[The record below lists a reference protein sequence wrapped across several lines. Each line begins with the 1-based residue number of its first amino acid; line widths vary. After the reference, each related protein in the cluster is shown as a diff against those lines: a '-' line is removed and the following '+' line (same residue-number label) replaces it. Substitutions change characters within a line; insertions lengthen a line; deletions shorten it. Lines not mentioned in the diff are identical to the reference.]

1 MTSLGEQGATI
12 GLLVALSVFALTLAL
27 GSHFSESAQRRARI
41 RAVARQERRGRLLA
55 PESDARQG
63 WWREALLRRLRGT
76 LGQVDILRE
85 RQAATVRAR
94 LVRAGFRDRDA
105 LPLYVSLKIVAPLG
119 LAGLAAVY
127 LFLLQ
132 RTPQPVLIQLFV
144 LVATA
149 LAGSYLPDLLLRN
162 SEQRRLQQVR
172 RALPDALD
180 LMVICAEAG
189 LALDASINRV
199 SSEMAQTAPVLAEEL
214 TLLGLELRFLG
225 DRRKAVEN
233 LSQRVMLPAV
243 QALCSTLIQ
252 TERYGTPL
260 ARALRVLGGEQR
272 TERMLRAEEK
282 AARLPATMTVPLI
295 IFVLPALFVVLLGPA
310 GLRIMDGLAGH

>member
-1 MTSLGEQGATI
+1 MTGLGDHGTTI
-12 GLLVALSVFALTLAL
+12 GLLVALSVFALTLAA
-27 GSHFSESAQRRARI
+27 GSFFAESAHRRARV
-41 RAVARQERRGRLLA
+41 RAVARQERRGRLVEA
-55 PESDARQG
+55 ERGTRQG
-63 WWREALLRRLRGT
+63 WWRQALLRRLRGT
-76 LGQVDILRE
+76 LGQVSLLRE

-105 LPLYVSLKIVAPLG
+105 LPLYVASKIVAPLA
-119 LAGLAAVY
+119 LAGLAGVY
-127 LFLLQ
+127 VFLLQ
-132 RTPQPVLIQLFV
+132 APPQPMPIQLFV
-144 LVATA
+144 VVAA
-149 LAGSYLPDLLLRN
+149 GLAGSYLPDLLLRN
-162 SEQRRLQQVR
+162 SEQRRLQQIR

-199 SSEMAQTAPVLAEEL
+199 SGELAPTAPVLADEL
-214 TLLGLELRFLG
+214 NLLGLEMRFLG
-225 DRRKAVEN
+225 DRRRAVEN
-233 LSQRVMLPAV
+233 LSQRVALPAV

-295 IFVLPALFVVLLGPA
+295 VFVLPALFVVLLGPA
-310 GLRIMDGLAGH
+310 GLRIMDGLAGY